1 MSNFFELFH
10 VVFQLIQL
18 FCCIVVNAFVLFQI
32 IIKLL
37 LICLLILRVSL
48 APAELRVRV
57 LVFDLIGLL
66 V

>member
-32 IIKLL
+32 ILKLL

-48 APAELRVRV
+48 TPAELRVRV
-57 LVFDLIGLL
+57 LVIDLIGLL